1 MSRCR
6 ACNRIL
12 TIPEMSQDT
21 NKDGICRMC
30 TVAAL
35 SQYDILSDKE
45 YVGGVLD
52 GIDSF
57 EEFIGNCE

>member
-1 MSRCR
+1 
-6 ACNRIL
+6 
-12 TIPEMSQDT
+12 
-21 NKDGICRMC
+21 MC